1 MLLLAFISPPSLPRN
16 LQVQGSRSL
25 SCHFKPCISRPVS
38 GAAQPTSAGL
48 VKLHEAELLQTTPM
62 GGARGALCNAPG
74 GWAAG
79 LERAGGGGA
88 G

>member
-25 SCHFKPCISRPVS
+25 SCHFKPCISRRVS

-48 VKLHEAELLQTTPM
+48 VKLHEAELLQITPM
-62 GGARGALCNAPG
+62 GGARGALRNARG
-74 GWAAG
+74 GRAAG